1 MLFKFGHIDHTSVRF
16 IDAFLSEL
24 LTQKMAELSKRTEI
38 VDEPSEAQVQV
49 CLVLFTQIQKNETL
63 VKLCTDLNLG

>member
-1 MLFKFGHIDHTSVRF
+1 MLFRFGHIDHTSVRF

-24 LTQKMAELSKRTEI
+24 LTQKMAELSKWTEI